1 MHLQEHRRL
10 FRSVSSWLRDESG
23 QTLVEFALIAALV
36 AVVGVT
42 ALGALSGKFNGILGH
57 TDNTLTCPSGYHDT
71 PSGVVCNAAAQ
82 PGRRLAE

>member
-1 MHLQEHRRL
+1 
-10 FRSVSSWLRDESG
+10 
-23 QTLVEFALIAALV
+23 
-36 AVVGVT
+36 VT

>member
-1 MHLQEHRRL
+1 LRPPRHGRL
-10 FRSVSSWLRDESG
+10 IRWASAWLRRESG

-71 PSGVVCNAAAQ
+71 PGGVVCNAAAL
-82 PGRRLAE
+82 PGRLAE